1 MNSVDLNDTQKSR
14 LADAFAEIAVLI
26 GSADGA
32 MSDEEKLW
40 SQKISHIRT
49 FAGKE
54 ELFDLYKEVENTIDD
69 KINRI
74 LTGYPDREARENM
87 LIEKLVDVNEVLGQ
101 LDNHLGSKIYKDLRS
116 FAMHVAKA
124 SGGFMRFFSVS
135 RDEREWA
142 ELPMINEV
150 IWEEEA

>member
-1 MNSVDLNDTQKSR
+1 MNSLELNDNQKAK
-14 LADAFAEIAVLI
+14 LVDAFAEVAVLI
-26 GSADGA
+26 GSADGK
-32 MSDEEKLW
+32 MSDEEKEW
-40 SQKISHIRT
+40 SHKVSHIRT

-74 LTGYPDREARENM
+74 LTSYPDLEKREHK
-87 LIEKLVDVNEVLGQ
+87 LIESLEGVNDVLAKLDSHV
-101 LDNHLGSKIYKDLRS
+101 GSLIYKDLRS
-116 FAMHVAKA
+116 FAKHVAKA
-124 SGGFMRFFSVS
+124 SGGFLRFFSIS

-142 ELPMINEV
+142 ELPMINEI